1 MSSGRLRL
9 VALGVEDDLVVD
21 SDPGADEESPDRE
34 PAASTGLVPRR
45 LAPTAHDRAAGRDRF
60 EVTVDGWVI
69 VVTAE
74 SAERAALRERAT
86 RLSAVAGHA
95 GPQVV
100 RAKIPGRVAR
110 VWVTIGSQVQQG
122 DRLLSIEAMK
132 MENEI
137 RAPRAGTVASVS
149 VEVGDRV
156 ELGSDLAVVG

>member
-69 VVTAE
+69 VVTA
-74 SAERAALRERAT
+74 
-86 RLSAVAGHA
+86 

>member
-1 MSSGRLRL
+1 MTTSSRSWTRTSHRGEQTD
-9 VALGVEDDLVVD
+9 G
-21 SDPGADEESPDRE
+21 
-34 PAASTGLVPRR
+34 STWPEPRR
-45 LAPTAHDRAAGRDRF
+45 LPPTDDDRAAGRDRF

-74 SAERAALRERAT
+74 SAARAALRERAT
-86 RLSAVAGHA
+86 RLATAAGHA

-110 VWVTIGSQVQQG
+110 VWVAVGTEVQQG

-137 RAPRAGTVASVS
+137 RAPRAGTVSSVS
-149 VEVGDRV
+149 VTVGDRV

>member
-1 MSSGRLRL
+1 VTDERLRL
-9 VALGVEDDLVVD
+9 VALGAEDDLVMEL
-21 SDPGADEESPDRE
+21 SPGDGTIGVVGSM
-34 PAASTGLVPRR
+34 PRR
-45 LAPTAHDRAAGRDRF
+45 LAPTPEDRAAGRDRF

-74 SAERAALRERAT
+74 PAERAALRERAT
-86 RLSAVAGHA
+86 RLSEVAGHG

-110 VWVTIGSQVQQG
+110 VWVSAGSEVQQG

-137 RAPRAGTVASVS
+137 RAPRAGTVSSVS

>member
-1 MSSGRLRL
+1 MTEERLRL
-9 VALGVEDDLVVD
+9 VALGVDDDLVVELA
-21 SDPGADEESPDRE
+21 PGDGSGT
-34 PAASTGLVPRR
+34 AAGLVPRR
-45 LAPTAHDRAAGRDRF
+45 LPSTAADRAAGRGRF

-74 SAERAALRERAT
+74 PAGRAALRERAT

-95 GPQVV
+95 GPQAVTA
-100 RAKIPGRVAR
+100 RIPGRVAR
-110 VWVTIGSQVQQG
+110 VWVTVGSEVQQG

-137 RAPRAGTVASVS
+137 RAPRAGTVSSVS

>member
-1 MSSGRLRL
+1 MTAERLRL
-9 VALGVEDDLVVD
+9 VALGMDEDLVVELA
-21 SDPGADEESPDRE
+21 PGEEGPAE
-34 PAASTGLVPRR
+34 PHLVPRR
-45 LAPTAHDRAAGRDRF
+45 LAPTAEDQFAGRDRF

-74 SAERAALRERAT
+74 PADRAALRERAT
-86 RLSAVAGHA
+86 RLSAVSGHR
-95 GPQVV
+95 GPQTVT
-100 RAKIPGRVAR
+100 AKIPGRVAR
-110 VWVTIGSQVQQG
+110 VWVAVGAEVQQG

-137 RAPRAGTVASVS
+137 RAPRAGTVSSVS

>member
-1 MSSGRLRL
+1 MTGERLRL
-9 VALGVEDDLVVD
+9 VALGEDDDLVVD
-21 SDPGADEESPDRE
+21 LAAGEDGADDGYP
-34 PAASTGLVPRR
+34 VPRR
-45 LAPTAHDRAAGRDRF
+45 LEPTAEDRAAGRDRF

-74 SAERAALRERAT
+74 SADRAALRERAT
-86 RLSAVAGHA
+86 RMSAVSGHG
-95 GPQVV
+95 GPQAVK
-100 RAKIPGRVAR
+100 AKIPGRVAR
-110 VWVTIGSQVQQG
+110 VWVTVGAEVQQG

-137 RAPRAGTVASVS
+137 RAPRAGTVSSVS